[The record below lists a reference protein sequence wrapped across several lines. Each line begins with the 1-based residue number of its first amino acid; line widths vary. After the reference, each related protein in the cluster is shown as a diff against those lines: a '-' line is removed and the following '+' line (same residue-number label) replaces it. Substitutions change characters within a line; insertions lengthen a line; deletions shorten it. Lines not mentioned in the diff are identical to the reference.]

1 MNEGQGT
8 ERLLEDRQVGLPW
21 HPTQTFYHALKRPP
35 HDSDSEHAVVRRA
48 GAMRRIHEGAVIPD
62 TPALG
67 GEAEPCG
74 PGDFLRL
81 AEVRLGPTEGAGR
94 REPAGAT
101 PRRARPLWRGRALR
115 PRRLPPARGSTT
127 RADRGRRSNRASCT
141 AGCCPCAAFR
151 TGRTSAAVPASDA
164 TPVILL
170 PIKPIVPNRG

>member
-74 PGDFLRL
+74 PGEFVRL
-81 AEVRLGPTEGAGR
+81 AEVRLGPTEDAGR
-94 REPAGAT
+94 IEQAAQQSAP
-101 PRRARPLWRGRALR
+101 RARRSTNDIRA
-115 PRRLPPARGSTT
+115 RRVLHQT
-127 RADRGRRSNRASCT
+127 R
-141 AGCCPCAAFR
+141 
-151 TGRTSAAVPASDA
+151 
-164 TPVILL
+164 LL
-170 PIKPIVPNRG
+170 

>member
-48 GAMRRIHEGAVIPD
+48 GAMRRIHEGAVVPD

-74 PGDFLRL
+74 PGDFARLAEDPPGPTAAPSGTAAAPALGGEADPCVPGDVVRL
-81 AEVRLGPTEGAGR
+81 AEVRLGPTEDASRMEQAAQQGA
-94 REPAGAT
+94 P
-101 PRRARPLWRGRALR
+101 RARR
-115 PRRLPPARGSTT
+115 
-127 RADRGRRSNRASCT
+127 
-141 AGCCPCAAFR
+141 
-151 TGRTSAAVPASDA
+151 
-164 TPVILL
+164 
-170 PIKPIVPNRG
+170 

>member
-48 GAMRRIHEGAVIPD
+48 GAMHRIHEGAVIPD

-74 PGDFLRL
+74 PGDFVRP
-81 AEVRLGPTEGAGR
+81 AEVRLGPTEDAGR
-94 REPAGAT
+94 IEQAAQESAA
-101 PRRARPLWRGRALR
+101 RARRSTNDIRAR
-115 PRRLPPARGSTT
+115 RFVHPMRLPSFCSR
-127 RADRGRRSNRASCT
+127 
-141 AGCCPCAAFR
+141 
-151 TGRTSAAVPASDA
+151 
-164 TPVILL
+164 
-170 PIKPIVPNRG
+170 